1 MGVLLILAVIAL
13 SFVTGVC
20 ISHMRKLTG
29 TVDEI
34 RRRTDQVQKH
44 VDEIEDE
51 MRYLDDRR
59 DSRRRVPRVGRD
71 LEEED

>member
-34 RRRTDQVQKH
+34 KRRTDQVQKH
-44 VDEIEDE
+44 LDDLEEE
-51 MRYLDDRR
+51 LRYLDDRR
-59 DSRRRVPRVGRD
+59 DVRRRVPRVGRD
-71 LEEED
+71 LEEEE